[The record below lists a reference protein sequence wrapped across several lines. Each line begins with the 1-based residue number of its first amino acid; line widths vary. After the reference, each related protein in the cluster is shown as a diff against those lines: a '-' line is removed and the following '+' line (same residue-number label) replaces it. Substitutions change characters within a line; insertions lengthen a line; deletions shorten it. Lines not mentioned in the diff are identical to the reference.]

1 MHMRLKES
9 AARNFVN
16 ELYKEQIEYQTS
28 LLLRCTKLYSDEV
41 ILLTEQAEHVDLIK
55 SKAVQHRKEQTEI
68 RDIDAIYK
76 REFDEVTACPLE
88 EQIEKLAILTHIF
101 SREFQE
107 IINVNQA

>member
-55 SKAVQHRKEQTEI
+55 GKAI
-68 RDIDAIYK
+68 
-76 REFDEVTACPLE
+76 
-88 EQIEKLAILTHIF
+88 
-101 SREFQE
+101 
-107 IINVNQA
+107 